1 MAVRRLL
8 KAEWSTYC
16 DRVSQYLETRRA
28 ELEVVGLDLGD
39 HIEARWLPVFGVV
52 YEPDADVFEIALEG
66 LDHRIEHPVD
76 VFVEETTRGVV
87 AIEVITADSCRQI
100 VKLSEPV
107 PLPTATPF
115 RRREAGRSQTA

>member
-66 LDHRIEHPVD
+66 LD